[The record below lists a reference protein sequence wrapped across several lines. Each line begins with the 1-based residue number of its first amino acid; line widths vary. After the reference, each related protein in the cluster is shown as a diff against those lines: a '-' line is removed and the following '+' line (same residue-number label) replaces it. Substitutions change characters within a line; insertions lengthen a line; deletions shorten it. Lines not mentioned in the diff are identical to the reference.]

1 MTAAADAGD
10 RPVLEP
16 TRVLLVG
23 MMASGKTTV
32 GHELAALTGWP
43 YVDNDELVV
52 SLAGQ
57 ATPDVA
63 AIRGADGLHMLEGF
77 VVEEILA
84 MDPPLIAGL
93 PGSSIQAPP
102 MRAAIR
108 AAGRVVWLRA
118 RMETLAARVG
128 IGEDRPFFAGHDVLE
143 TLRRLNQGREPLY
156 AATAHITV
164 DVDER
169 DPSAIAAEIH
179 RRLAGP
185 PPPD

>member
-1 MTAAADAGD
+1 MPADPAARA
-10 RPVLEP
+10 LEP

-32 GHELAALTGWP
+32 GHELARLTGWP
-43 YVDNDELVV
+43 YVDNDEVV
-52 SLAGQ
+52 VRLAGL

-84 MDPPLIAGL
+84 MDPPLVAAL
-93 PGSSIQAPP
+93 PGSAIQAPP

-108 AAGRVVWLRA
+108 AAGYVVWLRA
-118 RMETLAARVG
+118 GMETLAARVG
-128 IGEDRPFFAGHDVLE
+128 IDGDRPLFAGHDILE

-156 AATAHITV
+156 AATAHRTV
-164 DVDER
+164 DVDDR
-169 DPSAIAAEIH
+169 DPAEIAAEILTH
-179 RRLAGP
+179 LA
-185 PPPD
+185 

>member
-1 MTAAADAGD
+1 VSSQGRAD
-10 RPVLEP
+10 LEP

-108 AAGRVVWLRA
+108 EAGHVVWLRA

-156 AATAHITV
+156 AATAHLTV
-164 DVDER
+164 DVDDRE
-169 DPSAIAAEIH
+169 PAAIAAEIH
-179 RRLAGP
+179 RHLTGAP
-185 PPPD
+185 APD